1 MATTVRGVATPR
13 HAFLVGTNFSGS
25 TVFGQALGAHSAM
38 TYLGEVDRAA
48 RFELTQWADEPDPGC
63 HYCQLRGEECPV
75 WTHERLQTVRSLP
88 HGKVL
93 PFFADE
99 LGLPVLVDGSKHP
112 NWLRSVLG
120 DEPAERERIVA
131 FVTARSPFA
140 FCDSFRFR
148 TGCPMWQAANIWRD
162 VYYDAVRQV
171 NRSRIP
177 FMVVRYEDFALDPAP
192 VLRSAC
198 TLLGADYEEGMP
210 FFQGR
215 PSHDIGGNFSAR
227 AVAQESSG
235 EFSRDEFRS
244 RLPRGFASLTQQAES
259 YWGKPFGGW
268 VDNKWHGNMTED
280 DIEFILQTP
289 GLVDVANLLGY
300 ELSKDVLAWERRRA
314 AAG

>member
-1 MATTVRGVATPR
+1 VATTAGGVLTPR

-25 TVFGQALGAHSAM
+25 TVFGQALGAHSSMA
-38 TYLGEVDRAA
+38 YLGEVDRAA
-48 RFELTQWADEPDPGC
+48 RFEETMWQDEPDPGC
-63 HYCQLRGEECPV
+63 HYCELHGERCPV
-75 WTHERLQTVRSLP
+75 WTPERLEAVRGLP
-88 HGKVL
+88 RGKL
-93 PFFADE
+93 MSYFEGE
-99 LGLPVLVDGSKHP
+99 LGCPVLVDGSKHP
-112 NWLRSVLG
+112 NWLRSVLA
-120 DEPAERERIVA
+120 DEPVDRDRVVA

-148 TGCPMWQAANIWRD
+148 TGCPTWQAANIWRD

-177 FMVVRYEDFALDPAP
+177 SMVVRYEDFALDPAP

-210 FFQGR
+210 YFQGR
-215 PSHDIGGNFSAR
+215 PSHDIGGNFNVLAAPEKAAEEFSADAFR
-227 AVAQESSG
+227 ERVAQSWTAK
-235 EFSRDEFRS
+235 R
-244 RLPRGFASLTQQAES
+244 QQSEV

-268 VDNKWHGNMTED
+268 VDDKWQRNTTED
-280 DIEFILQTP
+280 DIEFVLQTP
-289 GLVDVANLLGY
+289 GLADVANLLGY